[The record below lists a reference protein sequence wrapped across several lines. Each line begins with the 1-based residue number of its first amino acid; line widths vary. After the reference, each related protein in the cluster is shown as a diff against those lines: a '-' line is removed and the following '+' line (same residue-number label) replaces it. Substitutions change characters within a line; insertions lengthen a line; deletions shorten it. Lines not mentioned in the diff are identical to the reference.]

1 MVNLRTITQKVTKE
15 EAKDL
20 LDKAQDI
27 INKDILGPNFKREKL
42 LSGDKGKK
50 KKVKIDGEEKEL
62 IDGETTGLIKVKTKV
77 PKPDEKPDKILFDV
91 KTGGKITPKMLADF
105 NINKM
110 NSKDDILKFIEE
122 VSEKYKKD
130 IGNRK
135 RGVQSQE
142 DTKKLAALLQKDQQ
156 KLSNVLLNLKKGDTL
171 NAEYILATRELVEAS
186 YAKLD
191 VLAQKAIQG
200 GPDEVLAYR
209 QHMALTAELTKILKG
224 VQTETARALNQFKI
238 PTTAGKRFGNVDLDK
253 MNRDD
258 FLLELGGEDEIKA
271 YARFYLRE
279 VNSGKARVKMTE
291 GIGTST
297 KISQAFSEVFINAI
311 LSNPLTHIRNTAGNW
326 ITQGIIAQEHKLA
339 SKLYGG
345 KEIGGLAAYED
356 VARAYGKTQAFTE
369 MWAAIGRRKGL
380 DKLNVD
386 SMIQGTKL
394 DIREGKFTAGFFN
407 QDAGSVGAKF
417 TDFAGKVLTLNRI
430 PTKFLTVADNYFKNL
445 EYRSELYALAYR
457 DTLEKINSGV
467 LAKDKAAEYLADL
480 VVNPNKSMVEQAF
493 EAAKYSTF
501 QTKLGTRGDILD
513 KGALLQKFKSGDVGP
528 LNFLANYYLPFIQ
541 TPTNVAGFVLERT
554 PFLNRTLKSYRDA
567 INSTNPAI
575 RQRAKAKQM
584 LGTAF
589 YLTVMGM
596 NYGGFATG
604 TSPELNTKNP
614 SAKFQMKKTL
624 GYGTGTI
631 NIPYG
636 DETIRIGMQNIAFDP
651 LAMAFKQAADLSEI
665 MQMGFKDMDQWE
677 DFLRV
682 LSAFTYSVGENLAS
696 STFMSGVGKA
706 VNDYQSLKQLGA
718 AKGGERVIQG
728 MFTSTFIPSIVKQGG
743 KTIDF
748 IQGENSQKLAV
759 ELDEYILKTLR
770 YNELNK
776 QYDLLGDEVENWGA
790 YSFEKKDAIRD
801 ELRKTKVEILPVKRS
816 KVFSAAKAGLTA
828 NVEYTS
834 EELSFLQQRSGEY
847 TKMILENVFETDEYL
862 ENDNF
867 YKQALI
873 KKSVSKARNAAYNDM
888 IGVEFDD
895 SLGAWENAEA
905 TATRLN
911 EEKLK
916 IFEDKVITS
925 NFGQPLE
932 KTFEEYTGTEE

>member
-50 KKVKIDGEEKEL
+50 KKVKIDGEEREL

-258 FLLELGGEDEIKA
+258 FLLELGGEDQIKA
-271 YARFYLRE
+271 YARFYLKE
-279 VNSGKARVKMTE
+279 VNNGAARVKMTE

-311 LSNPLTHIRNTAGNW
+311 LSNPLTHVRNTAGNW

-345 KEIGGLAAYED
+345 KVEGGLAAYED
-356 VARAYGKTQAFTE
+356 IARAYGKTQAFTE

-417 TDFAGKVLTLNRI
+417 TDFAGKYLTLGRI

-457 DTLEKINSGV
+457 DTLEKVSNGV

-480 VVNPNKSMVEQAF
+480 VVNPKKSMVEEAF

-501 QTKLGTRGDILD
+501 QTKLGTRGDFLD
-513 KGALLQKFKSGDVGP
+513 LGSNLQKLKGNVGP
-528 LNFLANYYLPFIQ
+528 ANFIANYYLPFIQ
-541 TPTNVAGFVLERT
+541 TPTNVAGFVMERT
-554 PFLNRTLKSYRDA
+554 PIVNLALKSYRDDLF
-567 INSTNPAI
+567 SKNPA
-575 RQRAKAKQM
+575 RVQRAKAKMM

-589 YLTVMGM
+589 FLTVMGM
-596 NYGGFATG
+596 NYGGYATG
-604 TSPELNTKNP
+604 TSPSMNTKNP
-614 SAKFQMKKTL
+614 SAKFGMKKTY
-624 GYGTGTI
+624 GIGTGTI

-636 DETIRIGMQNIAFDP
+636 NETIRVNVSNVAFDP
-651 LAMAFKQAADLSEI
+651 LAMAFKQAADLSAI
-665 MQMGFKDMDQWE
+665 LQMGFADNDQWQ
-677 DFLRV
+677 DYLRM
-682 LSAFTYSVGENLAS
+682 LTAFTYSVGENLAS

-706 VNDYQSLKQLGA
+706 VNDYQSIKQLGVM
-718 AKGGERVIQG
+718 KGGERIIQG
-728 MFTSTFIPSIVKQGG
+728 MFTSTFVPSIVKQGG

-748 IQGENSQKLAV
+748 IQGENYQKLAV
-759 ELDEYILKTLR
+759 EFDEYFLKTLR
-770 YNELNK
+770 YNDLNV
-776 QYDLLGDEVENWGA
+776 QYDYLGDKVENWGA
-790 YSFEKKDAIRD
+790 YTFEKKDAIRD

-816 KVFSAAKAGLTA
+816 KVFSAAKAGMTA

-834 EELSFLQQRSGEY
+834 DELSFLQLRSGEY
-847 TKMILENVFETDEYL
+847 TKIGLEELFQKDEYL

-873 KKSVSKARNAAYNDM
+873 KKVVSKSRAAAYNDM
-888 IGVEFDD
+888 VGVEFDD
-895 SLGAWENAEA
+895 SLGAWEKAEE
-905 TATRLN
+905 TKSRLN

-932 KTFEEYTGTEE
+932 NTFESYAGTEE